1 MGSNL
6 IFMKCKQC
14 IYKKAV
20 KFLFMVTILSVV
32 SLLSYAQMSTTLN
45 GFGSFL
51 SSPGYANSGSY
62 TTYNL
67 GGWQPHHP
75 SCNQYNADGT
85 LITTHSGP
93 VYRTSDGVQV
103 GTFLDNSQVHVRQW
117 SNTDPNVIY
126 FLTATNCTKNTLN
139 NGVVTSTELFN
150 IASARSYFGINFDR
164 LYGGFIEGSFV
175 VGEDNA
181 IAIFGIVG
189 TTGHMLIWKLGTG
202 WLPDHVTMP
211 VPSGDFDLFCA
222 TPIKDPD
229 DANNLGYVYVSPIT
243 GGTPNNHLYY
253 WSIIKITTTGAT
265 SKINTSLQGVHH
277 ASMCVYQGS
286 NGQFYPG
293 LVDIYGRVFQHDGGS
308 FTIGSNWHGARHVGW
323 IRGTV
328 YALGGNL
335 DNGANAWILS
345 KLSQGGYQVLA
356 NGSSQGSQ
364 AYPGAYSKGGIANVN
379 YTNPTSQAVQM
390 RKYTVSGDVT
400 PPSVPTGLASSAITQ
415 TTFTLSWTASTDNV
429 AVTGYD
435 VYRNGTLFGSTTTA
449 TSLSITGLTCNTAY
463 AMTVRAKD
471 AAGNVSALSSA
482 LNVTTS
488 ACAPCNLPSGWTGAD
503 IGGVTGQSSC
513 ESGGTYTIVAGGADI
528 WGTSDQFRYTYQTL
542 NGDGTITAK
551 INSIQNTDPW
561 AKSGV
566 MIRESLAANSAH
578 VDCHVTSG
586 NGISFQLR
594 ATTGGTTTS
603 TIASGL
609 SAPYWV
615 RVQRT
620 GNSFSA
626 FRSADGTTWTQVGTA
641 TTVTMASSVF
651 IGLAATSHLSG
662 TLGTSTVSNVSIS
675 TAADTQAPTVP
686 TGLSSSSVTAT
697 SFTLNWTASTDNVGV
712 TGYDVF
718 RNGISYGSTTGATSL
733 SITGLT
739 TATTYAMTVR
749 AKDAAGNLSAFS
761 TALNVTTLDNQAPTV
776 PTGLSSSSVT
786 ATSFTLNWTAS
797 TDNVGVT
804 GYDVYRN
811 GTLYG
816 STTTATSL
824 AITGLTCNTAY
835 AMTVKAKDA
844 AGNVSA
850 SSSTLN
856 VTTSACSCSLP
867 SGWTGADIGGV
878 TGQSSCE
885 SGGTYTIVAG
895 GADIW
900 GTSDQ
905 FRYTYQTLNGDGT
918 ITAKVNSIQ
927 NTDPWAKSGVM
938 IRESLAANSAHVD
951 CHVTSGNGISFQLRA
966 TTGGTTTSTIASGI
980 SAPYWVRVQRIG
992 NSFTA
997 YRSSDGTT
1005 WTQVGTATTVTM
1017 ASSVYIGLAATSHL
1031 SGTLGTSTISNV
1043 TITTGSG
1050 GGTNML
1056 VNPGFESGTTAWTL
1070 WGTPTIVTT
1079 NQRSGA
1085 NCNQVGTNW
1094 DGDCQAIN
1102 SGFSVGNSFTYR
1114 AWFKYAG
1121 SGSGDGN
1128 IVYQCFNGS
1137 TQISIGS
1144 TNVLSSIGTTYT
1156 QYTVNFTVPANTT
1169 QIRVS
1174 FGNNSNQLM
1183 YVDDAEL
1190 INNSVSGRPGAGS
1203 GPGIIPTDNTEKGLK
1218 VLVSP
1223 NPVSSHTR
1231 ITIASDVEDNFTV
1244 SIYDLSG
1251 KLVYGRQIRTKNHV
1265 INLNALPSKGMYL
1278 LRVTN
1283 GKDLVAEK
1291 KIIQQ

>member
-20 KFLFMVTILSVV
+20 KFLFMLTILCVV
-32 SLLSYAQMSTTLN
+32 SLLSNAQMATTLN

-51 SSPGYANSGSY
+51 STPGYANSGSY

-67 GGWQPHHP
+67 GSGTQTWLPHHP
-75 SCNQYNADGT
+75 APNAYNSDGT
-85 LITTHSGP
+85 FITSHNGYT
-93 VYRTSDGVQV
+93 YRTSDGVEV
-103 GTFLDNSQVHVRQW
+103 GKFADNGAVHLKQW
-117 SNTDPNVIY
+117 SNTTPNVMY
-126 FLTATNCTKNTLN
+126 YLTGTNCTKNTLN

-150 IASARSYFGINFDR
+150 LASANAYFGVTFDR
-164 LYGGFIEGSFV
+164 FYGSYIEGSCV

-189 TTGHMLIWKLGTG
+189 STGHMLIWKLGTG

-222 TPIKDPD
+222 APIKDPD
-229 DANNLGYVYVSPIT
+229 DANNLGYVYVKPVA
-243 GGTPNNHLYY
+243 GTDPNNHLAY

-265 SKINTSLQGVHH
+265 SKINTSLQGCHH

-286 NGQFYPG
+286 NGNFYPG

-308 FTIGSNWHGARHVGW
+308 FSIGSNWHGAAHVGW
-323 IRGTV
+323 MRGTV
-328 YALGGNL
+328 FALGGNNT
-335 DNGANAWILS
+335 NGANAWILS
-345 KLSQGGYQVLA
+345 KLSQGGYQVAA
-356 NGSSQGSQ
+356 NGTSEGSQ
-364 AYPGAYSKGGIANVN
+364 SYFGAYSKGGIANVN
-379 YTNPTSQAVQM
+379 YKHPSVQQVQM
-390 RKYTVSGDVT
+390 RKQTVSGDVT

-429 AVTGYD
+429 GVTGYD

-449 TSLSITGLTCNTAY
+449 TSLSITGLSCNTAY
-463 AMTVRAKD
+463 AMTVKAKD

-513 ESGGTYTIVAGGADI
+513 ESSGTYTIVAGGADI
-528 WGTSDQFRYTYQTL
+528 WSTSDEFRYTYKSLT
-542 NGDGTITAK
+542 GDGTITAK
-551 INSIQNTDPW
+551 VNSLQNTDPW

-603 TIASGL
+603 TIASGI

-626 FRSADGTTWTQVGTA
+626 FRSANGTTWTQVGTA
-641 TTVTMASSVF
+641 TTVTMASSVY
-651 IGLAATSHLSG
+651 IGLAATSHSTG
-662 TLGTSTVSNVSIS
+662 NLGTSTISDVTIVSGG
-675 TAADTQAPTVP
+675 DTQAPTVP
-686 TGLSSSSVTAT
+686 TGLSASSVTT
-697 SFTLNWTASTDNVGV
+697 
-712 TGYDVF
+712 
-718 RNGISYGSTTGATSL
+718 
-733 SITGLT
+733 
-739 TATTYAMTVR
+739 
-749 AKDAAGNLSAFS
+749 
-761 TALNVTTLDNQAPTV
+761 
-776 PTGLSSSSVT
+776 
-786 ATSFTLNWTAS
+786 TSFTLNWTAS